1 MAGHIGKCRHA
12 LGDRLCERPAST
24 MATVLFSPAAF
35 TRYSTATVWSPRL
48 YLISPVVCE
57 RCRSN
62 CFCARFGR
70 HTSLRRD
77 RGKPLPD
84 LRLRLAG
91 HPMQFQTTEPPD
103 RNWQSMAPIGHASE
117 NRRCDSEQ
125 IVRVCFHLVEAQPM
139 QKTLKALTVDAHA

>member
-1 MAGHIGKCRHA
+1 
-12 LGDRLCERPAST
+12 

-62 CFCARFGR
+62 CFCARFGQ

-77 RGKPLPD
+77 RGKPLQD

-103 RNWQSMAPIGHASE
+103 RNWQSMAPIGHAGEKSAMRSGTSCACVHQLATLAN
-117 NRRCDSEQ
+117 NRQSDPER
-125 IVRVCFHLVEAQPM
+125 VVLVCFYLVEAQPM
-139 QKTLKALTVDAHA
+139 QKTLKALTVDAYA